1 VTPWPR
7 GSRSRRRRR
16 SAAERAQTNLVALV
30 LALALVTGAT
40 VVGVVFADAAL
51 ADADRDPLDGHAATA
66 VADRLVAADAPT
78 TVRANVLN
86 ASAVD
91 DLNASQIE
99 ALAPPAEEAA
109 LRISLD
115 GEPVVERGEPAGGVT
130 VRRSVLVASRTQ
142 SIQRTINVTRDSTV
156 RIPRGVDRAAVD
168 VDPGPN
174 TTIRTVNAGER
185 VVLYD
190 GSGLETNTTV
200 RLSRYEPT
208 TIRVDSGANATG
220 RVGVTYRRLR
230 TEPRI
235 LTVTVD
241 V

>member
-1 VTPWPR
+1 VRPWPR
-7 GSRSRRRRR
+7 TRRSRRHRRT
-16 SAAERAQTNLVALV
+16 SARAQTNLIALV

-40 VVGVVFADAAL
+40 VVGIVFADAAL
-51 ADADRDPLDGHAATA
+51 ADADRDPLDSHAATA

-78 TVRANVLN
+78 TVRANALD
-86 ASAVD
+86 ASVIG
-91 DLNASQIE
+91 DLNASQVD
-99 ALAPPAEEAA
+99 ALAPPAEGAA

-115 GEPVVERGEPAGGVT
+115 GEAVVERGSPGGGVT

-142 SIQRTINVTRDSTV
+142 PIQRTINVSRDSTV
-156 RIPRGVDRAAVD
+156 RVPRGVGRAAVD

-174 TTIRTVNAGER
+174 TTIRTVTASER

-190 GSGLETNTTV
+190 GAGLETNATV

-208 TIRVDSGANATG
+208 TVRIDPGANATG
-220 RVGVTYRRLR
+220 RVAVTYRQLR